1 MQGLS
6 SYYEYEQVICISKR
20 LLYSYP
26 YGILTPLPHV
36 AMNEYRDLRIYRSSN
51 RLIAMEEIKRVC
63 MNYDLLDPDAY
74 CCTTRLDRCRH
85 DNKQTVWHSCK
96 APISKVFSNTNT
108 KRRSANKRR

>member
-20 LLYSYP
+20 LLYCYR
-26 YGILTPLPHV
+26 YDILTAIYV

-74 CCTTRLDRCRH
+74 CCT
-85 DNKQTVWHSCK
+85 
-96 APISKVFSNTNT
+96 I
-108 KRRSANKRR
+108 